1 MNPTALYR
9 WELPSDPH
17 PDPASEEDPVLAG
30 EADANRDEVLIPQP
44 LPRSLDDAGAP
55 VLIHAMRGSMD
66 AGHAGSMVAAHLLA
80 THKSVR
86 VATFDMDELL
96 DYRSRRP
103 MMTFETSKFTEY
115 GDPELAL
122 DYLSTDD
129 GGMLLLHG
137 AEPDLR
143 WEAFTRAVK
152 AIIDRLGV
160 GVTVGV
166 QGIPMGVPHTRP
178 ISVTPHGT
186 REGLVDVGSDVF
198 GTVQVPGSASSLL
211 EYRLGEWGHD
221 AMGFAVHVPH
231 YLAQSEYP
239 AAAAELL
246 RQVGRVAGVGIDVGR
261 LEEAASVLVEE
272 IDRQVAD
279 SAEVGAVVRALET
292 QYDAFQEKAGQSLLA
307 GQVPTADELGAQFE
321 AFLAQQGPEE
331 DPPGQG
337 DSRHGG

>member
-9 WELPSDPH
+9 WDLPTDPH
-17 PDPASEEDPVLAG
+17 TAPAG
-30 EADANRDEVLIPQP
+30 EHTAPADVDDQDRPADSVLVPQP
-44 LPRSLDDAGAP
+44 LPSTLDDAGAP

-66 AGHAGSMVAAHLLA
+66 AGHAGAMVAAHLLA

-86 VATFDMDELL
+86 VATFDVDELL

-103 MMTFETSKFTEY
+103 IMTFETSKYTDY
-115 GDPELAL
+115 ADPELVL

-129 GGMLLLHG
+129 GEGMLLLHG
-137 AEPDLR
+137 VEPDLR
-143 WEAFTRAVK
+143 WEAFCRSVEAM
-152 AIIDRLGV
+152 IDRLGV

-186 REGLVDVGSDVF
+186 RDGLVDVGSDVF
-198 GTVQVPGSASSLL
+198 GTVQLPGSASALL
-211 EYRLGEWGHD
+211 EYRLGESGKD

-239 AAAAELL
+239 AAAAELV
-246 RQVGRVAGVGIDVGR
+246 RQVGRVASIGLDVAR
-261 LEEAASVLVEE
+261 LEEAASVLAEE
-272 IDRQVAD
+272 IDRQVAE
-279 SAEVGAVVRALET
+279 SSEVSAVVQALET

-307 GQVPTADELGAQFE
+307 GQVPTAEELGAQFE
-321 AFLAQQGPEE
+321 AFLAQQGPEDGAE
-331 DPPGQG
+331 GKA
-337 DSRHGG
+337 